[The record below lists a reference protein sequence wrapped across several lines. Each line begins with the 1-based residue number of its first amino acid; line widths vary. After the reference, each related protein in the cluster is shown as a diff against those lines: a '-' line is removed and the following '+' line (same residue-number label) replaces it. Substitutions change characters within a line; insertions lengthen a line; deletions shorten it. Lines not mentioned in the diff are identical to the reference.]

1 MNAEKIGQ
9 LNVEK
14 NKVFSLLNKSLYSQ
28 EDIVF
33 REIVSNSADAINK
46 RFDLDDIN
54 KKGLIELVID
64 KDKSTV
70 TVKDNG
76 IGMTFD
82 EVDKFIN
89 QIAFS
94 GSKEYNDALQASNK
108 ERSIIGHFG
117 VGFYSSF
124 MIAKN
129 VSIDTLSGKEHE
141 KAVSWFCSNDM
152 NYKQKSSTK
161 KDIGTDVTLYLTND
175 SKYLN
180 DENLVK
186 NILSKYFKLLAIP
199 LYLTVIE
206 DSEIKSKELI
216 NSKEAFW
223 KKIDFMSYDELNE
236 YYKESFND
244 VFDPYLSMKF
254 QSLDLGIRG
263 IIFFRKTRNETSELD
278 GTFKIYNNGVFIGE
292 NIKQIIPKHINL
304 QSGIIECSNLPL
316 VVSRAEFR
324 DESEENEIFS
334 LIREAISQEI
344 VIFLNDLFTN
354 HREKYEACWED
365 LNAFVKY
372 SILVDKTFASVLTRK
387 VLFKNIEDKYL
398 TLNEFMDSKE
408 TNVSKQI
415 YYTSD
420 PYEQSYYF
428 EIFRKCGLD
437 LLQFDHVIDKPFMQR
452 LNLLFPKI
460 EFTRIDSASVN
471 IFKGEVEDRDE
482 TQASKIKT
490 VIEKKLGSK
499 IKHFELEITRL
510 SHKDIHLIILND
522 ENSRRFSDMMEIY
535 GLMNPDE
542 KEKILAQSKAKLL
555 VNLNSP
561 IIEYL
566 GKSDNLAKI
575 DFITNYLFNLA
586 LMGQNALDIGQTGNF
601 VSQSELL
608 LVNYIN
614 D

>member
-1 MNAEKIGQ
+1 MNAKKRGQ

-70 TVKDNG
+70 TIKDNG

-94 GSKEYNDALQASNK
+94 GSKEYDDALQTSNK
-108 ERSIIGHFG
+108 GKSIIGHFG

-129 VSIDTLSGKEHE
+129 VAIDTLSSKEHE

-152 NYKQKSSTK
+152 NYKQKASSK
-161 KDIGTDVTLYLTND
+161 KDIGTDVTLYLDKD

-180 DENLVK
+180 DEDLVK
-186 NILSKYFKLLAIP
+186 KILSKYFKLLAIP

-216 NSKEAFW
+216 NSKEVFW
-223 KKIDFMSYDELNE
+223 KKIDSMSCDELNE
-236 YYKESFND
+236 YYKENFND
-244 VFDPYLSMKF
+244 LFDPCLSMKF

-316 VVSRAEFR
+316 VVSRSEFR
-324 DESEENEIFS
+324 DESEENELFS
-334 LIREAISQEI
+334 LIREAVSQEI

-408 TNVSKQI
+408 TNINKQI

-428 EIFRKCGLD
+428 EIFRKCSLD

-460 EFTRIDSASVN
+460 EFTRIDSVSVN
-471 IFKGEVEDRDE
+471 IFKGEIEDKDKI
-482 TQASKIKT
+482 QASKIET
-490 VIEKKLGSK
+490 VIEKTLGPK
-499 IKHFELEITRL
+499 IKYFELEISKL
-510 SHKDIHLIILND
+510 SHQDIHLIILND

-561 IIEYL
+561 IIKYL
-566 GKSDNLAKI
+566 GKSDDLAKI

-608 LVNYIN
+608 LTNYIN

>member
-152 NYKQKSSTK
+152 NYKQKASTK

-223 KKIDFMSYDELNE
+223 KKIDSMSYDELNE

-244 VFDPYLSMKF
+244 VFDPCLSMKF

-408 TNVSKQI
+408 TNINKQI

-428 EIFRKCGLD
+428 EIFRKCSLD

-460 EFTRIDSASVN
+460 EFTRIDSVSVN
-471 IFKGEVEDRDE
+471 IFKGEIEDKDKI
-482 TQASKIKT
+482 QASKIET
-490 VIEKKLGSK
+490 VIEKTLGPK
-499 IKHFELEITRL
+499 IKYFELEISKL
-510 SHKDIHLIILND
+510 SHQDIHLIILND

-561 IIEYL
+561 IIKYL
-566 GKSDNLAKI
+566 GKSDDLAKI

-608 LVNYIN
+608 LTNYIN

>member
-152 NYKQKSSTK
+152 NYKQKASTK

-223 KKIDFMSYDELNE
+223 KKIDSMSYDELNE

-244 VFDPYLSMKF
+244 VFDPCLSMKF

-408 TNVSKQI
+408 TNISKQI

-614 D
+614 Y